1 MGDSIRELH
10 DLYAEAIQVPEGAPT
25 AQKLGPCTGRNF
37 KLGRLLITSISLKDD
52 GLRGGG
58 KDVVLGTMTE
68 YIPDPVASREMEGL
82 GLPTDFGEDKQ
93 VSSPCMQALV
103 VTHACRHFLAGHLSC
118 DWFPMHAIRAR
129 RPSAS

>member
-25 AQKLGPCTGRNF
+25 AQKLGPCNGRNF

-68 YIPDPVASREMEGL
+68 YIPDPEASREMKGL

-93 VSSPCMQALV
+93 VSSPCM
-103 VTHACRHFLAGHLSC
+103 
-118 DWFPMHAIRAR
+118 
-129 RPSAS
+129 